1 MTKKKTSL
9 LILLLVMSSFL
20 TFGQNTP
27 PDTTKKQCETP
38 KGKKVKITDQMIFDR
53 LAELEV
59 ALTDLQAILVN
70 GEEISDMSPYVL
82 RSEHIATVDSLS
94 EMQITLQVKEIEFQN
109 EKKKLNDQS
118 TVEKTKRTK
127 LTEEKKILGD
137 QYSKKQ
143 KEVGELNTQITN
155 SKKAFDKERKANEK
169 ITNDLVVAFL
179 KQETV
184 DIATVQKMIE
194 LDRTLN
200 SSKHFSDL
208 TDYKGIQEL
217 ISQGREI
224 LTKALNKTE
233 IAKYNDNIQGL
244 SALKSTYP
252 KPLNRLAEIAA
263 EIDEYINVTCNI
275 QHKVNVIVGSK
286 LNAEQKKDRL
296 ATRVVKE
303 DQLEN
308 IKSRFPYL
316 YREIEHT
323 KKTLQWR
330 IVFQC
335 D

>member
-27 PDTTKKQCETP
+27 PDTTKKQCKTP

-59 ALTDLQAILVN
+59 ALANLQAILVE
-70 GEEISDMSPYVL
+70 GENSDMSPYIL
-82 RSEHIATVDSLS
+82 RSEHAETVDSLNKLNILLDINDN
-94 EMQITLQVKEIEFQN
+94 EFLVKEEELNNKYNASF
-109 EKKKLNDQS
+109 KKNNSLTTDK
-118 TVEKTKRTK
+118 KT
-127 LTEEKKILGD
+127 LGD
-137 QYSKKQ
+137 QLSKQNKIVAALRADS
-143 KEVGELNTQITN
+143 KISDAANQI
-155 SKKAFDKERKANEK
+155 ERKANQK
-169 ITNDLVVAFL
+169 LTNDLILAFL
-179 KQETV
+179 KQETA

-194 LDRTLN
+194 LDSTLN

-217 ISQGREI
+217 ISQGRQI

-233 IAKYNDNIQGL
+233 IAKYNANIQAL

-263 EIDEYINVTCNI
+263 EIEEYIDVTCSI
-275 QHKVNVIVGSK
+275 QQKVNVIVGSN
-286 LNAEQKKDRL
+286 LNAEQKKEKL

-303 DQLEN
+303 DQLEDFR
-308 IKSRFPYL
+308 SHFPYL

-323 KKTLQWR
+323 KKSIKWR
-330 IVFQC
+330 VSFKC